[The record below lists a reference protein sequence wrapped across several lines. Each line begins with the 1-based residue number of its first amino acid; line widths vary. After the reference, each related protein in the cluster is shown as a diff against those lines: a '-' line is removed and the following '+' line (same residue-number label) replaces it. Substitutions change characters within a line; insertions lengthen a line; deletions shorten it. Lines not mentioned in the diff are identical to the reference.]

1 MPVLL
6 TRNTGH
12 NNTSFSVLYRYAI
25 DRTGPD
31 TGRTL
36 VTMSAP
42 DSEELT
48 PDDIF
53 EILSNHRR
61 RMVLYYL
68 RRTGGTADVTE
79 LAGEIAS
86 MENDVPVEDLTS
98 QQRKRVYV
106 SLYQTH
112 LPKMTQM
119 NAIEYDKDAGTVR
132 LTDRTNN
139 IDRYLSGSE
148 QVTYPWRFHYL
159 ALGVVGVVLLSLSAA
174 GAPVLGS
181 ASLLWLGLGTFAM
194 FAVSATVQFFIR
206 RQDDSVPFE
215 LSQYDR

>member
-1 MPVLL
+1 
-6 TRNTGH
+6 
-12 NNTSFSVLYRYAI
+12 
-25 DRTGPD
+25 
-31 TGRTL
+31 
-36 VTMSAP
+36 MSAP
-42 DSEELT
+42 DSEQLT

-86 MENDVPVEDLTS
+86 MENDVPVDELTS

-119 NAIEYDKDAGTVR
+119 NAIEYDKDAGTVK
-132 LTDRTNN
+132 LTDQTNN
-139 IDRYLSGSE
+139 IDRYLTGGE
-148 QVTYPWRFHYL
+148 QATYPWRFHYL
-159 ALGVVGVVLLSLSAA
+159 ALGIVGAVLLSLSAV

-181 ASLLWLGLGTFAM
+181 ASLLWLAFGVFAM
-194 FAVSATVQFFIR
+194 FAVSASVQLVMR

>member
-1 MPVLL
+1 
-6 TRNTGH
+6 
-12 NNTSFSVLYRYAI
+12 
-25 DRTGPD
+25 
-31 TGRTL
+31 
-36 VTMSAP
+36 MSAP

-86 MENDVPVEDLTS
+86 MENGVPVEDLTS

-112 LPKMTQM
+112 LPKMAQM

-139 IDRYLSGSE
+139 IDRYLTSGE

-159 ALGVVGVVLLSLSAA
+159 ALTIVGGVLLSLSAA
-174 GAPVLGS
+174 GAPVLES
-181 ASLLWLGLGTFAM
+181 ASLLWLGIGTLAM
-194 FAVSATVQFFIR
+194 FAVSATVQLFLR